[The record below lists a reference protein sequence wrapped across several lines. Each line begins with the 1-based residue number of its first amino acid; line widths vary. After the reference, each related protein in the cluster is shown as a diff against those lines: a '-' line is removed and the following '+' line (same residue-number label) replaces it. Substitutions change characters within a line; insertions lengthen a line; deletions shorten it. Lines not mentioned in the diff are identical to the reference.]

1 MNRLTIIS
9 IGVIT
14 LIVSACSFYDEE
26 TAYFNTYY
34 NMERIMAEVKDE
46 FAYQDE
52 NKRNKPRLLVPGLDS
67 AKSEGAEGKTTQPQ
81 YQFLKAFVID
91 RAKLQ
96 PMTTKVDSILLK
108 GSKIL
113 ANHPKTSYVQGS
125 LFLMAES
132 YFFRSEWVPSQQKCI
147 ELIERFADGDYS
159 PDAHLLLA
167 KDYLIQRKI
176 TQGKQTLSRTVDVAW
191 YKKRYDILSEA
202 YRIQAELAME
212 EGELDKA
219 VAPYKQAIAQSED
232 DGVRA
237 AWQAD
242 VASIYYRQGR
252 FALAAQAFEEVD
264 NYTPDLVAEF
274 ESRLYHAACMVRLGK
289 LDTATKEFAALEDN
303 RNYTDWA
310 SYITAEK
317 LALERARTG
326 DLQDPNLIAAE
337 RTADTSFVGK
347 PELMAQ
353 NFQKAM
359 AFYKQADY
367 EQAMAYFAKA
377 KVIRTPV
384 YEVAAKYYTLLKQW
398 EDQQRKVTSYR
409 GAVTDRKSQRDS
421 MNVLASKEEYG
432 LGRIHEQLKNT
443 DSALYYYK
451 HAYDSTSENDPE
463 RSRYL
468 YSQARLISETDPEAA
483 DSLMMI
489 LNERWPNS
497 TYGKEAALNL
507 GFAQDALT
515 DDASELYRSAQSF
528 RKIKDYQFASNQYRL
543 VAEKHG
549 KSVYAP
555 KALYALGWM
564 FERDVQNLDSALYYY
579 NLLVER
585 YPKSEY
591 AKEVFPSVEYA
602 YAKKNNVDVADSV
615 LLRDLDQDLQQRAK
629 AGEKNLMQQMID
641 NNANAL
647 QVNTPGILN
656 NLNIPGMKPGTTPGD
671 MLQQQLKNFKGLALP
686 TDTTGA
692 GNTDTTQTRK
702 P

>member
-1 MNRLTIIS
+1 MKTHLLIATLLTAMF
-9 IGVIT
+9 
-14 LIVSACSFYDEE
+14 VSACSFYDEE

-52 NKRNKPRLLVPGLDS
+52 NKRNKPRVLVPGLDS
-67 AKSEGAEGKTTQPQ
+67 ATMAAKEGSVAPPQ
-81 YQFLKAFVID
+81 YQFLKAFIID
-91 RAKLQ
+91 RSKLQ
-96 PMTTKVDSILLK
+96 PMATKVDSILLK

-147 ELIERFADGDYS
+147 ELIERYADGDYS

-176 TQGKQTLSRTVDVAW
+176 SQGKQTLSRTVDVAW

-232 DGVRA
+232 NGIRA

-252 FALAAQAFEEVD
+252 FALAAQAFLEVD
-264 NYTPDLVAEF
+264 NFTPDLVAEF
-274 ESRLYHAACMVRLGK
+274 ESRLYHAACLVRLGK
-289 LDTATKEFAALEDN
+289 LDSAELEFAALEDN
-303 RNYTDWA
+303 RNYADWS

-317 LALERARTG
+317 LALERARKG
-326 DLQDPNLIAAE
+326 DLTDPGLIAAE
-337 RTADTSFVGK
+337 RKADTSFIGR

-367 EQAMAYFAKA
+367 EQAMSYFAKA

-398 EDQQRKVTSYR
+398 EDQRRKVTSYR
-409 GAVTDRKSQRDS
+409 TAVTDRKSQRDS

-432 LGRIHEQLKNT
+432 LGRVHEQLNNP
-443 DSALYYYK
+443 DSALYYYR
-451 HAYDSTSENDPE
+451 HAYDSTADSDPE

-468 YSQARLISETDPEAA
+468 YAQARLVSESDPEAA

-497 TYGKEAALNL
+497 SYGKEAGLSL
-507 GFAQDALT
+507 GFSQDALT

-528 RKIKDYQFASNQYRL
+528 RRIKDYPYASNQYRL
-543 VAEKHG
+543 IAEKHG
-549 KSVYAP
+549 QSTYAP

-564 FERDVQNLDSALYYY
+564 FERDVHNLDSALFYY

-602 YAKKNNVDVADSV
+602 YAKRNNVEVADSV
-615 LLRDLDQDLQQRAK
+615 LLKDLDTDLQQRAK
-629 AGEKNLMQQMID
+629 AGEKNLMQQMLD

-647 QVNTPGILN
+647 QMNTPGILN
-656 NLNIPGMKPGTTPGD
+656 NINIPGMKPGASPGD
-671 MLQQQLKNFKGLALP
+671 LLQQQIDKFKGLALP
-686 TDTTGA
+686 TDTSSTVR
-692 GNTDTTQTRK
+692 DTTQPRK

>member
-1 MNRLTIIS
+1 MKTHLLIA
-9 IGVIT
+9 T
-14 LIVSACSFYDEE
+14 LLMALFVSACSFYDEE

-52 NKRNKPRLLVPGLDS
+52 NKRNKPRVLVPGLDS
-67 AKSEGAEGKTTQPQ
+67 ATMAAKEGSVAPPQ

-91 RAKLQ
+91 RSKLQ
-96 PMTTKVDSILLK
+96 PMATKVDSILLK

-147 ELIERFADGDYS
+147 ELIERYADGDYS

-176 TQGKQTLSRTVDVAW
+176 SQGKQTLSRTVDIAW

-232 DGVRA
+232 NGIRA

-252 FALAAQAFEEVD
+252 FALAAQAFLDVD

-274 ESRLYHAACMVRLGK
+274 ESQLYHAACLVRLGK
-289 LDTATKEFAALEDN
+289 LDSAELEFAALEDN
-303 RNYTDWA
+303 RNYTEWS

-317 LALERARTG
+317 LALERARKG
-326 DLQDPNLIAAE
+326 DLTDPGLIAAE
-337 RTADTSFVGK
+337 RKADTSFIGR

-359 AFYKQADY
+359 AYYKQADY
-367 EQAMAYFAKA
+367 EQAMTYFAKA

-398 EDQQRKVTSYR
+398 EDQRRKVTSYR
-409 GAVTDRKSQRDS
+409 TAVTDRKSQRDS

-432 LGRIHEQLKNT
+432 LGRVHEQLNNP

-451 HAYDSTSENDPE
+451 HAYDSTVDSDPE

-468 YSQARLISETDPEAA
+468 YAQARLISESDPEAA

-497 TYGKEAALNL
+497 SYGKEAGLAL
-507 GFAQDALT
+507 GFSQDALT

-528 RKIKDYQFASNQYRL
+528 RRIKDYPYASNQYRL
-543 VAEKHG
+543 IAEKHG
-549 KSVYAP
+549 QSTYAP

-564 FERDVQNLDSALYYY
+564 FERDVHNLDSALFYY

-602 YAKKNNVDVADSV
+602 YAKRNNVEVADSV
-615 LLRDLDQDLQQRAK
+615 LLKDLDTDLQQRAK
-629 AGEKNLMQQMID
+629 AGEKNLMQQMLD

-647 QVNTPGILN
+647 QMNTPGILN
-656 NLNIPGMKPGTTPGD
+656 NINIPGMKPGSSPGD
-671 MLQQQLKNFKGLALP
+671 LLQQQIDKFKGLALP
-686 TDTTGA
+686 TDTSSTA
-692 GNTDTTQTRK
+692 RDTTQPRK

>member
-1 MNRLTIIS
+1 MKTHLLIA
-9 IGVIT
+9 T
-14 LIVSACSFYDEE
+14 LLIALFVSACSFYDEE

-52 NKRNKPRLLVPGLDS
+52 NKRNKPRVLVPGLDS
-67 AKSEGAEGKTTQPQ
+67 ATMAAKEGSVAPPQ

-91 RAKLQ
+91 RSKLQ
-96 PMTTKVDSILLK
+96 PMATKVDSILLK

-147 ELIERFADGDYS
+147 ELIERYADGDYS

-176 TQGKQTLSRTVDVAW
+176 SQGKQTLSRTVDIAW

-232 DGVRA
+232 NGIRA

-252 FALAAQAFEEVD
+252 FALAAQAFLEVD

-274 ESRLYHAACMVRLGK
+274 ESQLYHAACLVRLGK
-289 LDTATKEFAALEDN
+289 LDSAELEFAALEDN
-303 RNYTDWA
+303 RNYTEWS

-317 LALERARTG
+317 LALERARKG
-326 DLQDPNLIAAE
+326 DLTDPGLIAAE
-337 RTADTSFVGK
+337 RKADTSFIGR

-367 EQAMAYFAKA
+367 EQAMTYFAKA

-398 EDQQRKVTSYR
+398 EDQRRKVTSYR
-409 GAVTDRKSQRDS
+409 TAVTDRKSQRDS

-432 LGRIHEQLKNT
+432 LGRVHEQLNNP

-451 HAYDSTSENDPE
+451 HAYDSTVDSDPE

-468 YSQARLISETDPEAA
+468 YAQARLISETDPEAA

-497 TYGKEAALNL
+497 SYGKEAGLAL
-507 GFAQDALT
+507 GFSQDALT

-528 RKIKDYQFASNQYRL
+528 RRIKDYPYASNQYRL
-543 VAEKHG
+543 IAEKYG
-549 KSVYAP
+549 QSTYAP

-564 FERDVQNLDSALYYY
+564 FERDVHNLDSALFYY

-602 YAKKNNVDVADSV
+602 YAKRNNVEVADSV
-615 LLRDLDQDLQQRAK
+615 LLKDLDTDLQQRAK
-629 AGEKNLMQQMID
+629 AGEKNLMQQMLD

-647 QVNTPGILN
+647 QMNTPGILN
-656 NLNIPGMKPGTTPGD
+656 NINIPGMKPSSSPGD
-671 MLQQQLKNFKGLALP
+671 LLQQQIDKFKGLALP
-686 TDTTGA
+686 TDTSSTA
-692 GNTDTTQTRK
+692 RDTTQPRK